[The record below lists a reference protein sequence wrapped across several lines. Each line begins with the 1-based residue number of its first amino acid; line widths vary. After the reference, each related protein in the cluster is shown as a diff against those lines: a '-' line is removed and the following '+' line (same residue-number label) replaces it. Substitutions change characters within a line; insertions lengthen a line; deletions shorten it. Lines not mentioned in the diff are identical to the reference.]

1 MDRRRGRS
9 RRCSQTQPQA
19 QMQLRRC
26 AASDARSRQSCS
38 DCRIN
43 TNRVERRGT
52 PSESADVVQDV
63 VQIACGDDLVNLSR
77 RVSLLVRRVMGFTR
91 CSVPPG
97 RGEARRLHELGF
109 CEPAKCPL
117 CGASIYAPPGW
128 GHQRS
133 HHSGPVRASLQRPNY
148 GICTSAGSHSTG

>member
-9 RRCSQTQPQA
+9 GRCPQA
-19 QMQLRRC
+19 QAQLPHC
-26 AASDARSRQSCS
+26 AVSGARSRQSWRG
-38 DCRIN
+38 CRID

-77 RVSLLVRRVMGFTR
+77 RVSLLVRRVMGFAQ

-109 CEPAKCPL
+109 CEPAECPL
-117 CGASIYAPPGW
+117 CGASIYAPPDW
-128 GHQRS
+128 ERYAS
-133 HHSGPVRASLQRPNY
+133 HHGSPPSASLQRPNH
-148 GICTSAGSHSTG
+148 GNCTSAGSRSTG